1 MFTRMPATTAR
12 TYGRRFIRLAE
23 PAPPIEHTNVTDD
36 AMPQRSIDHRG
47 WGCLR
52 VLLYIGAFALSFSRL
67 AMASDV
73 TAPIEQLDAGLL
85 QVMKAGKGA
94 PFQQRYDVL
103 APLVA
108 RAVELDGIL
117 QGGVGPTWTSL
128 SPAQQAALKTAFQR
142 YSIATY
148 VSHFDEFA
156 GERFELYPPAA
167 AGEPVVRVKIV
178 PGKPGDDT
186 HVLGYTMRQTPAG
199 WKAVDVTADS
209 SISQVVVQQEEIRSL
224 VRSSGADGLLARLQ
238 QKTAEL

>member
-1 MFTRMPATTAR
+1 MPR
-12 TYGRRFIRLAE
+12 RLKGRRGSGILPLFLC
-23 PAPPIEHTNVTDD
+23 T
-36 AMPQRSIDHRG
+36 
-47 WGCLR
+47 
-52 VLLYIGAFALSFSRL
+52 GAFALGLCDL
-67 AMASDV
+67 AMASDM

-117 QGGVGPTWTSL
+117 QGGVGPTWGSL
-128 SPAQQAALKTAFQR
+128 SPAQQTALKTAFQR

-167 AGEPVVRVKIV
+167 AGDPVVRVKIV
-178 PGKPGDDT
+178 PSKPGDDT

-199 WKAVDVTADS
+199 WKAIDVTADS

-238 QKTAEL
+238 QKTAELSGGAVR